1 MIARIDKAKANLFTS
16 LIVIFSSL
24 GSSVSSIIMA
34 VLFGN
39 ELLTFYPLYIL
50 SAVIVIFT
58 ISLIYF
64 RFADKEI

>member
-1 MIARIDKAKANLFTS
+1 
-16 LIVIFSSL
+16 
-24 GSSVSSIIMA
+24 MA

-39 ELLTFYPLYIL
+39 QLLGFYPVYIL

-64 RFADKEI
+64 RFADKKN